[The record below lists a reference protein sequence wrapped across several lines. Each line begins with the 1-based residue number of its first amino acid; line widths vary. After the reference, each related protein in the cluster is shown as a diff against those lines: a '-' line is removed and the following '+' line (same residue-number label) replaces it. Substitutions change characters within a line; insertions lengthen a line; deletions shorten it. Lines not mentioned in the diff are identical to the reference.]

1 MGRYS
6 IKELEC
12 LSGIKAHTLR
22 IWEKRFNL
30 LNPERTETNIRYYSD
45 EDLKKI
51 LNVSLLT
58 TSGFKISEIATF
70 SDEELAK
77 AVIEMN
83 NEEIR
88 NLKRVNELIITMN
101 ELNEV
106 KFNELYERFVSTLGF
121 EKTITEVIYPY
132 LEKVGILWLSGEVQA
147 VQEHL
152 ISSLIRTKIL
162 KEIDNLPFPKN
173 PKNSAIIFLPEGE
186 YHELAILYFY
196 YKLKKQGTL
205 VYYFG
210 QSTPVAQ
217 VAQLID
223 QVKAD
228 YIITYSVV
236 KSRDEIESFLNKLD
250 EASHGQILY
259 IENKHQAQMGIIYPE
274 SVKKVSS
281 FPAALDAL

>member
-1 MGRYS
+1 MS
-6 IKELEC
+6 Q
-12 LSGIKAHTLR
+12 
-22 IWEKRFNL
+22 
-30 LNPERTETNIRYYSD
+30 
-45 EDLKKI
+45 
-51 LNVSLLT
+51 
-58 TSGFKISEIATF
+58 IATF

-101 ELNEV
+101 ELNEA

-162 KEIDNLPFPKN
+162 KEIDDLPFPKD

-217 VAQLID
+217 VVQLID
-223 QVKAD
+223 QVKVD
-228 YIITYSVV
+228 FIITYSVV

-259 IENKHQAQMGIIYPE
+259 IENKHQAQMGILYPE

-281 FPAALDAL
+281 FPAALDVL